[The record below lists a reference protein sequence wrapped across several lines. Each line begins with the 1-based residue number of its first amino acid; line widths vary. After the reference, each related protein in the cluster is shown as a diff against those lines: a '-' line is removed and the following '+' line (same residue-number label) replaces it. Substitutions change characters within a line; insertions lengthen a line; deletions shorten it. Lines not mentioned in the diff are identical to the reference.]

1 MDHYLDIKVQ
11 PDLETSA
18 QDLLNNLFAK
28 LHRALG
34 HYAAGRIG
42 VSFPCS
48 DKTLGSVLRL
58 HGSTQDIANLMQ
70 QNWLQGLRD
79 YVRCSAVLPVPKAVQ
94 YRTVR
99 RVQAKS
105 AHNKRQRSI
114 AKGWLTEQQAFEQI
128 PDTQQKSLR
137 LPFIQLRSLS
147 NGNTMRIY
155 IQHGE
160 LREQAQLG
168 SFSAY
173 GLSSSTTIPWF

>member
-1 MDHYLDIKVQ
+1 MC
-11 PDLETSA
+11 
-18 QDLLNNLFAK
+18 
-28 LHRALG
+28 LG
-34 HYAAGRIG
+34 KGRY
-42 VSFPCS
+42 SE
-48 DKTLGSVLRL
+48 
-58 HGSTQDIANLMQ
+58 
-70 QNWLQGLRD
+70 
-79 YVRCSAVLPVPKAVQ
+79 AVQ

-137 LPFIQLRSLS
+137 LSFIQLRSLS

-160 LREQAQLG
+160 LQEQAQLG

-173 GLSSSTTIPWF
+173 GLSNSTTIPWF